1 MNMVHDMD
9 KDTDVYKICY
19 VQESNHTRTARTHAR
34 VCGSWEA
41 KAISYSLK
49 ILRKHPLIS
58 QLLFDLFFN
67 ASSSF
72 RY

>member
-9 KDTDVYKICY
+9 KDVHKMYY
-19 VQESNHTRTARTHAR
+19 VQESNHICTARTHAR
-34 VCGSWEA
+34 VSGSWA
-41 KAISYSLK
+41 ADSISFSLK
-49 ILRKHPLIS
+49 ILREHPHTS

-67 ASSSF
+67 ASSLF